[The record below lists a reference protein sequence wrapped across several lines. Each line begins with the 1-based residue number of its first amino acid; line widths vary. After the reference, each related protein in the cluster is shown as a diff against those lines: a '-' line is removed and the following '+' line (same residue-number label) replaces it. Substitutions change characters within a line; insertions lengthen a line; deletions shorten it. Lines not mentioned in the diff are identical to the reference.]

1 MKTIILTIL
10 ILTASPTMLVTL
22 AQEPTIPHV
31 ATTAYHLDLVNG
43 QVVYILDTFHYPVYS
58 STQREKDSIRILDF
72 RDLLAMDH
80 LWLSHNV
87 WRNASA
93 NSIAYDACIY
103 RRNRIA
109 RNEVNLHQADSAF
122 TVQYGNRYT
131 TR

>member
-10 ILTASPTMLVTL
+10 LLTPIAAK
-22 AQEPTIPHV
+22 AQEPIISQVSPLY
-31 ATTAYHLDLVNG
+31 YHLDLVNG
-43 QVVYILDTFHYPVYS
+43 QVVHVLDTFHYPALYT
-58 STQREKDSIRILDF
+58 TQREKDSIRILDF

-87 WRNASA
+87 GRNDSA
-93 NSIAYDACIY
+93 DGIY

-131 TR
+131 AR

>member
-10 ILTASPTMLVTL
+10 ILTPIVAS

-31 ATTAYHLDLVNG
+31 WAKAYHLDLING
-43 QVVYILDTFHYPVYS
+43 QVVHVLDTFHYPVYS

-80 LWLSHNV
+80 LWLGHNV
-87 WRNASA
+87 WRNDSA
-93 NSIAYDACIY
+93 NGIY
-103 RRNRIA
+103 RRQRIA

-122 TVQYGNRYT
+122 TAQYGNRYT
-131 TR
+131 AVNL

>member
-10 ILTASPTMLVTL
+10 LGTPIVAS
-22 AQEPTIPHV
+22 AQELTVSRTQPI
-31 ATTAYHLDLVNG
+31 AYHLDFVNG
-43 QVVYILDTFHYPVYS
+43 RVVHILDTFQYPVLYT
-58 STQREKDSIRILDF
+58 TQREKDSIRILDF

-87 WRNASA
+87 WRNDSA
-93 NSIAYDACIY
+93 DGIAYAAYTY

-122 TVQYGNRYT
+122 TVMYGNRYT
-131 TR
+131 AVTR